1 MLAGLSVVVG
11 QSGHKDEAMCLLAS
25 LPLRYILKIYRK
37 EEVMSKNAGKSLL
50 LKFRKRDSAFG
61 VTRETWKDVADALG
75 LSETEA
81 IHVAMSRLAHEKGK
95 LKMEAENWAQD
106 APEFEGVIADPILK
120 EPTLEETSLLGENWK
135 EVRQLGAALRRKRME
150 DASNEGTT
158 GGRDRVDEVAG

>member
-1 MLAGLSVVVG
+1 
-11 QSGHKDEAMCLLAS
+11 
-25 LPLRYILKIYRK
+25 
-37 EEVMSKNAGKSLL
+37 MSKNGSKSLL
-50 LKFRKRDSAFG
+50 LKFRKRDCAFG
-61 VTRETWKDVADALG
+61 VTRETWKDVAAALG

-81 IHVAMSRLAHEKGK
+81 IHVAMSRLAHERGK

-135 EVRQLGAALRRKRME
+135 EVRQLGAALRRKKLE